1 MNLDQTSGNL
11 ALPDERRT
19 EVVKEDYP
27 LHPNQIKTKLRELL
41 LSVNCQ
47 LNELAEINSRL
58 SKIINSPE
66 KRELDED
73 DLNFSKSL
81 FKIAPEDVLAEPMLT
96 YQLSWLLD
104 FLRQTYDFEDC
115 GVFLLGDRKGG
126 LERLVTS
133 SGSSEEFKDEIEAL
147 WRSGNFDGAVSQ
159 KRRIILPAK
168 KQGDFLVVPFTILE
182 KRDGFWVARLQQNI
196 LQEKKKSAEVLFWVE
211 LFASCIENSCLR
223 RASLIPQKEKFHHI
237 ETEKLNTTGKLSK
250 AVVHEINN
258 SLQIIL
264 GRTQLL
270 KMNERKLQKR
280 SSNINIFETIEN
292 SANRICSILKDF
304 SDYLH
309 RQFDETTDAGEVNI
323 QHILKSNLVWLEH
336 TLRSNRIKLEVN
348 LEGDLPAVYG
358 DPEKLELALL
368 SLIWEIQDHL
378 FPGGSIRL
386 QTSAEEGSLRLNIF
400 CGGKRMHEDGCLEFT
415 DLKVNDRLKLIS
427 QILGRY
433 QGDLKFEKLSDTEIK
448 FSLRFAITP
457 EKKANQQV
465 PQELRS

>member
-19 EVVKEDYP
+19 EVVKENYP
-27 LHPNQIKTKLRELL
+27 LHPNQIETKLRELL

-47 LNELAEINSRL
+47 LNELAQVNNKL

-81 FKIAPEDVLAEPMLT
+81 FKTAPEDVLAEHLLT

-115 GVFLLGDRKGG
+115 GVFLLGDRKGA

-147 WRSGNFDGAVSQ
+147 WRSGNFDCAVSQ

-168 KQGDFLVVPFTILE
+168 KQGNFLVVPFKILD
-182 KRDGFWVARLQQNI
+182 KKDGFWVAHLEQNI

-223 RASLIPQKEKFHHI
+223 KSSLIPQKEKFHHI

-270 KMNERKLQKR
+270 KMNERKVQKR
-280 SSNINIFETIEN
+280 SSNISIFETIEN

-348 LEGDLPAVYG
+348 LEDDLPAVYG
-358 DPEKLELALL
+358 NPEELELALL

-400 CGGKRMHEDGCLEFT
+400 CGGKRMHKDGCPEFT
-415 DLKVNDRLKLIS
+415 DLKVNDRIKLIS

-433 QGDLKFEKLSDTEIK
+433 QGDLTFERLSDTEIG
-448 FSLRFAITP
+448 FSLRFLITP
-457 EKKANQQV
+457 EKKTNQQV
-465 PQELRS
+465 LQELRS